1 MEKMFHVAFKVKF
14 QFTVR
19 EREIKTTIT
28 LRGFC
33 FICLFV
39 YLLLDKEGRDI
50 RRRTQIDLITNL
62 NPVFSVK
69 VPLW

>member
-1 MEKMFHVAFKVKF
+1 MAVFHVAFKVKF

-19 EREIKTTIT
+19 EIKRYDNYNFERV
-28 LRGFC
+28 LLY
-33 FICLFV
+33 LFV

-50 RRRTQIDLITNL
+50 RRRTQIDLITNP

>member
-1 MEKMFHVAFKVKF
+1 MAVFHVAFKVKF

-28 LRGFC
+28 LRWFC